1 MSTNTAPGWA
11 RPELLAETDW
21 LAAHLDD
28 PDLIVVDCD
37 LLPAYQ
43 RLHIPGAVWSR
54 SRYWKAP
61 DAPGGMEG
69 GIHAI
74 ADADAF
80 ARIMGSLGIRND
92 SRVVAYDGSGGL
104 YAARFWWT
112 CGRFGFDAVQ
122 VLHGGLDKWYAEGRP
137 LSNVNER
144 PALRRRSSRPA
155 RTTRRSAA
163 WPTCSATAP
172 RTSTCS
178 GTCARTGSGRGANAR
193 GTQHGGRV
201 PNASHLE
208 WLETLEHPVRTLKSP
223 PALRAL
229 LAERGITPEKTV
241 TTY

>member
-61 DAPGGMEG
+61 EAPGGMEG
-69 GIHAI
+69 GVHAI
-74 ADADAF
+74 TDADAF

-144 PALRRRSSRPA
+144 PAPAPFVATGPNDASVCRLADVQRDCASEAHVFWDVRSDGEW
-155 RTTRRSAA
+155 T
-163 WPTCSATAP
+163 
-172 RTSTCS
+172 
-178 GTCARTGSGRGANAR
+178 GANAR

-208 WLETLEHPVRTLKSP
+208 WLETLEHPLRTLKSP
-223 PALRAL
+223 AALRAL
-229 LAERGITPEKTV
+229 LSERGIAPEKTV